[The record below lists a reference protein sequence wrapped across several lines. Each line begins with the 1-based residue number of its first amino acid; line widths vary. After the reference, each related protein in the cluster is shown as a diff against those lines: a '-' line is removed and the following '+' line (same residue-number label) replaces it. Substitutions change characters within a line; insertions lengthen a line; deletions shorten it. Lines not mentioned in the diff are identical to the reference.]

1 MCFSLLPRSTGCPG
15 RAADRFV
22 DRADDKRV
30 DRRRLAGEPRGG
42 DRALRDQDALAHA
55 AAEHVE
61 RHQPGARAFGL
72 HLQEGPVR
80 YLRQPA
86 GGPDISDHRRGK
98 HQRSFTISTPAAR
111 ARSRASG
118 VSTARR
124 PSTSLAPALA
134 AAATMASVTAPFSTR
149 WLG

>member
-1 MCFSLLPRSTGCPG
+1 MCFSLLPRGISCRAG
-15 RAADRFV
+15 AADRFV
-22 DRADDKRV
+22 DRPDDERV
-30 DRRRLAGEPRGG
+30 DRRWLAGEPRGG
-42 DRALRDQDALAHA
+42 DRALGDEDPFPHT

-61 RHQPGARAFGL
+61 RHEPDPAALRL
-72 HLQEGPVR
+72 DLQERAVR

-86 GGPDISDHRRGK
+86 GRPDVSDHRRGK

-111 ARSRASG
+111 ARSRPSG
-118 VSTARR
+118 VSTARG

-134 AAATMASVTAPFSTR
+134 AAATIASVTAPLSTR